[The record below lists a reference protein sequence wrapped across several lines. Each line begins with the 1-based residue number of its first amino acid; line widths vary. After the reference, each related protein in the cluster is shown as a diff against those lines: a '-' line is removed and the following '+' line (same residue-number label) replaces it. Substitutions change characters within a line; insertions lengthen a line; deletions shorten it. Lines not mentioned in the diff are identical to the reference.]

1 MTELSDAIASRTRF
15 EGISPPV
22 QAAAEVNLHLS
33 MCRAPRLEDC
43 WRCTNEL
50 DDIRR
55 SVSAAGQVW
64 RQRVV
69 DERQRQAAYLYSIIQ
84 SAEESEGGGPD
95 GDVQEAF
102 DQGILYAAKAVC
114 KNWAGDTEWPSLVP
128 EFAEEIASR
137 SVEGSPLPSRW
148 ERVVKAATA
157 WRERIVDPPNPWADR
172 EDLAL
177 IAAVDALDEGSEA
190 S

>member
-15 EGISPPV
+15 EGISPQV
-22 QAAAEVNLHLS
+22 RAAAEVNLHLS
-33 MCRAPRLEDC
+33 MCRAPKIEDC

-50 DDIRR
+50 DEIRR
-55 SVSAAGQVW
+55 TVAAAQSAIAP
-64 RQRVV
+64 RERERV
-69 DERQRQAAYLYSIIQ
+69 AAYLYSIIQ
-84 SAEESEGGGPD
+84 SSEESEDGGPD

-102 DQGILYAAKAVC
+102 DAGIMYAAKAILT
-114 KNWAGDTEWPSLVP
+114 NWAGDTEWTSLLP

-148 ERVVKAATA
+148 ERVIKAAQA
-157 WRERIVDPPNPWADR
+157 WRERIVDEPNLWADR

-177 IAAVDALDEGSEA
+177 IDAIDALSEQPV
-190 S
+190 SP